1 MPRLSRRLSY
11 TGISA
16 PGRIDAR
23 RCISYLTI
31 EHKGMII
38 GAEFRAAMGNRIYGC
53 DDCLAACP
61 WNKFA
66 QTAREMKLQP
76 RPELAA
82 PRLDFCWGWTTPHSA
97 VSSPA
102 RRSSGSGETAS
113 SAIA

>member
-31 EHKGMII
+31 EHKGMI

-82 PRLDFCWGWTTPHSA
+82 PRLDFLLGLDDAAFRSFFT
-97 VSSPA
+97 A